1 MNGLKRNI
9 AAASVCLVSAV
20 SAAGAYGAE
29 PSMKP
34 QAIVTQA
41 QAALYPVA
49 FNNVQGLVSTLIL
62 TTVSEQGSYLVCRDL
77 TDQNCVALDVP
88 AGVSAHTMDELGVA
102 AGGVS
107 LLAIIAADANTQGV
121 ASLVVQSQAGG
132 IDFPPSYTLSN
143 SNTPAPG
150 ESPSP

>member
-1 MNGLKRNI
+1 
-9 AAASVCLVSAV
+9 
-20 SAAGAYGAE
+20 
-29 PSMKP
+29 MKP

-77 TDQNCVALDVP
+77 TDQNCVALENVP
-88 AGVSAHTMDELGVA
+88 AGVSAHTMDELGVPAGA
-102 AGGVS
+102 AS
-107 LLAIIAADANTQGV
+107 LLAIIATDANTQGI
-121 ASLVVQSQAGG
+121 ASLVVQSQNGG

-143 SNTPAPG
+143 SNAP
-150 ESPSP
+150 ESGQSSSP